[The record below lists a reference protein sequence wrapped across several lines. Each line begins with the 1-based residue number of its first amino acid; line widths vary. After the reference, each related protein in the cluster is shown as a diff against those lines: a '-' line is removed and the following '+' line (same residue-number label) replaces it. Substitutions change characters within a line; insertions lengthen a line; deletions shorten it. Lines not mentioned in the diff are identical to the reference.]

1 MKKITSILTLL
12 FITQLSISQCLEEVT
27 DFGNNMVIPMYNVTG
42 TVELTLNGDDT
53 ITLDLGA
60 DFMTAAGPD
69 IRAFLVNS
77 NGLTDTQL
85 ANTQISALE
94 NLQFGLVGSATVN
107 QNGAKSFTI
116 DIPPTSD
123 IQDFDKVFFYCLQF
137 NQFWDFGSYTSYS
150 PATCNLILSTQ
161 EINFAAA
168 TVWPNPVQNRVHL
181 ASSGL
186 NALSVKIYDLLGNI
200 VIDYGRIAHNETMDV
215 SILNSGLY
223 LIGLTTEEGNSKVER
238 LVVN

>member
-1 MKKITSILTLL
+1 MKKITALFVLL
-12 FITQLSISQCLEEVT
+12 FITQFSISQCLEAVT
-27 DFGNNMVIPMYNVTG
+27 DFGNNTVIPMYNVTG

-77 NGLTDTQL
+77 NGLTDIQL
-85 ANTQISALE
+85 TNTPISALE
-94 NLQFGLVGSATVN
+94 NLEFGLVGSATMN

-116 DIPPTSD
+116 DIPPTTD
-123 IQDFDKVFFYCLQF
+123 IQNFDKVFFYCLQF
-137 NQFWDFGSYTSYS
+137 DQFWDFGSYTPYT
-150 PATCNLILSTQ
+150 PATCDLILSTE

-168 TVWPNPVQNRVHL
+168 TVWPNPVKDRVQL

-186 NALSVKIYDLLGNI
+186 DALTVKVYDLLGNI
-200 VIDYGRIAHNETMDV
+200 VTDYGRVVHNETMDV
-215 SILNSGLY
+215 SALNSGLY
-223 LIGLTTEEGNSKVER
+223 LIELTTEAGDSKVER

>member
-1 MKKITSILTLL
+1 MKKITAILTLL
-12 FITQLSISQCLEEVT
+12 FITQFSISQCLEEVA
-27 DFGNNMVIPMYNVTG
+27 DFGNNMTIPMYNITG
-42 TVELTLNGDDT
+42 SVELTLNGDDT
-53 ITLDLGA
+53 ITLDLGT

-69 IRAFLVNS
+69 IIAFLVNS
-77 NGLTDTQL
+77 NGLTDAQL

-94 NLQFGLVGSATVN
+94 NLQFGLVGSNTIN

-116 DIPPTSD
+116 DIPPSSD

-137 NQFWDFGSYTSYS
+137 NQFWDFGSYTPYS
-150 PATCNLILSTQ
+150 PATCDLILSIE

-168 TVWPNPVQNRVHL
+168 TVWPNPVQDQIYL
-181 ASSGL
+181 AASGL

-200 VIDYGRIAHNETMDV
+200 VTNYGKVTHKEVLDV
-215 SILNSGLY
+215 SALNSGLY
-223 LIGLTTEEGNSKVER
+223 LIELTTEEGNSKIER